1 MKISYL
7 YSAARLIVYTR
18 FLLAMTLK
26 RRTIWEPDILQP
38 TTIICF
44 NWFEPRLV
52 RNNERVRI
60 NSYRFVT
67 ISKCPILLFTVWFSI
82 DMGGKEDATE
92 EEKRRIIALASK
104 GISVTEISRKLKRS
118 RPLIYK
124 VLRDPF
130 HKRKRSDKGKVR
142 CITPHQMSCL
152 KRASSRM
159 PMATSKAI
167 FQDAGI
173 ENVPRSTRN
182 VLLNKIARV
191 TKPAKTPPITK
202 KHKRKRIEWAKA
214 NMKTNFSHVIFTDEC
229 RATLDGPDG
238 WSKGWL
244 REGVPLPTRI
254 RRQQG
259 GGGVMFWAGIV
270 GETLVGPFKVPE
282 GVKITSDAYINFLTK
297 NFIPW
302 YKKQPLQFKR
312 KAILMH
318 DGAPSHSAKKTV
330 AFLEKNGFKDSRLMK
345 WPSVSPDLNPIE
357 NLWAMIKRR
366 LYVGGRQFT
375 TKNELW
381 EEIQTVSK
389 SITSEEIINLV
400 SSVDNRLIKVLQKS
414 GSHIGY

>member
-1 MKISYL
+1 
-7 YSAARLIVYTR
+7 
-18 FLLAMTLK
+18 
-26 RRTIWEPDILQP
+26 
-38 TTIICF
+38 
-44 NWFEPRLV
+44 
-52 RNNERVRI
+52 
-60 NSYRFVT
+60 
-67 ISKCPILLFTVWFSI
+67 
-82 DMGGKEDATE
+82 
-92 EEKRRIIALASK
+92 
-104 GISVTEISRKLKRS
+104 
-118 RPLIYK
+118 
-124 VLRDPF
+124 
-130 HKRKRSDKGKVR
+130 
-142 CITPHQMSCL
+142 
-152 KRASSRM
+152 
-159 PMATSKAI
+159 
-167 FQDAGI
+167 
-173 ENVPRSTRN
+173 
-182 VLLNKIARV
+182 
-191 TKPAKTPPITK
+191 
-202 KHKRKRIEWAKA
+202 
-214 NMKTNFSHVIFTDEC
+214 
-229 RATLDGPDG
+229 
-238 WSKGWL
+238 
-244 REGVPLPTRI
+244 
-254 RRQQG
+254 
-259 GGGVMFWAGIV
+259 MFWAGIV

-282 GVKITSDAYINFLTK
+282 GVKITSDAYIKFLTK